1 MTPTPT
7 LKLKAGP
14 SDGLRKSRRHDSKPN
29 TKEYEVTNE
38 ATTEKSAAL
47 YRLVAFAYA
56 ISPPIMTALT
66 GSERG
71 ANFSFH

>member
-7 LKLKAGP
+7 LKLKARP

-47 YRLVAFAYA
+47 YRLVAFA
-56 ISPPIMTALT
+56 
-66 GSERG
+66 
-71 ANFSFH
+71 